1 MGTGKVSGAYMLV
14 VEEDTYH
21 INCKVRSTW
30 CQGAINA
37 LEFPEKGEH
46 MEGDQGE
53 PFCRE

>member
-46 MEGDQGE
+46 MEGNQGE